1 MQTNYNTSVNIVRD
15 AQLEISYIP
24 TANAKRAAAQIG
36 SDFKSGV
43 HSFSL
48 IGSYGTGKSSF
59 LWAFQRS
66 FSKKTSL
73 LDTPFIKTASTGVI
87 NIVGSF
93 MSLKSALEDHFGL
106 EPQGSEKMI
115 FSELFNAYHDL
126 GTKNPLLLL
135 CIDEFGKF
143 LEFAAANQ
151 PEQELYFIQQL
162 LEFVNDPKRGI
173 ILVSTIHQSIDAY
186 GLALTPLQKQE
197 WSKIKGR
204 FREITFNEPVEQL
217 LYLAASHLET
227 QRSSAIPTDTIAQVI
242 HVFLLSK
249 SFDTNPAYLLE
260 IAEKLFPLD
269 IFAANIVTL
278 ALQRYGQNERSLFS
292 FLKSTD
298 HTSIFAHQQAKSN
311 FYNVASVY
319 HYLIYNFYSFI
330 NSPYNRDIA
339 AWRGIQHALEVSER
353 VFSED
358 LTSIAQIIQTIG
370 LFNIFAA
377 SGSVIDKPFLIQ
389 YATTCLSI
397 SNSAELL
404 NQLEY
409 RKIILFRNYS
419 RRYILFEGTDLD
431 IQLAL
436 FEAGNKVDQVVDVTG
451 LINKYYK
458 FPPVVA
464 KEVSYRRGTPRLF
477 EYMVSTLPQKRVAKG
492 EIDGFINLIFNETL
506 KEADIVQFSVEQS
519 EAILYG
525 FYKNAR
531 HIKELLF
538 EIEKTKKVIEE
549 NTDDDIAVKELTNI
563 IIHQQNLLTHKI
575 LNNAYNNQ
583 REVIW
588 IYRGQ
593 VLNIPNKRALN
604 QQLSAII
611 NDVYAQS
618 PIFKNELVNK
628 NKISPS
634 IHTAKRNYIKALV
647 NNWDKPQL
655 GFPKHKYPP
664 EKTIYLSLLE
674 NNGITLYHEDS
685 DYEIT
690 VNETNEFQFLWNFS
704 NQFLD
709 SSRVSKRSVKELN
722 DLLSLKPFKLKQGLI
737 DFWMVSFLFIKR
749 NDFSLFYKGNY
760 VANINDEILELL
772 IKSPS
777 DYEIKAFDIGGVKL
791 DLFNNYRV
799 LVEQTTKDHLT
810 NKDFVDTIRP
820 FLTFYKGL
828 PYYAK
833 NTLRLSEEAIRLRE
847 AIVKAKDPEQTFFDA
862 FPAALGYTLQGL
874 QQSPEKLQQYVGVLQ
889 TAIRELRSSYSELV
903 NRVEA
908 FLKNDILGQDIIFPE
923 VKTVLQARYRN
934 IRIHLLLQKQKVI
947 VQRINSELD
956 DRSAWFNSIA
966 QGVMGVTLEKFNDE
980 TEWAFYD
987 KLKFTI
993 LELDS
998 LTELSQINYEENKE
1012 DILHLDISSFGEG
1025 LQRRIVRVPKNMGEA
1040 IGKAEDDLKRTLS
1053 ADRTVNIAAL
1063 TNLLKDLIE
1072 KE

>member
-1 MQTNYNTSVNIVRD
+1 MQTSYNTSVNIVRD
-15 AQLEISYIP
+15 AQREISYIP

-66 FSKKTSL
+66 FSKKTGH
-73 LDTPFIKTASTGVI
+73 LDTPFIKNASTGVI

-93 MSLKSALEDHFGL
+93 MSLKSALEEHFGL
-106 EPQGSEKMI
+106 EPQVSEKMI

-126 GTKNPLLLL
+126 GNKNPLLLL

-143 LEFAAANQ
+143 LEYAAANQ

-227 QRSSAIPTDTIAQVI
+227 QRSTVIPDTIAQVI
-242 HVFLLSK
+242 DLFLSSK
-249 SFDTNPAYLLE
+249 SFDTNPAYILE

-298 HTSIFAHQQAKSN
+298 HTSIFVHQQGKSN
-311 FYNVASVY
+311 FYNVAGVY

-358 LTSIAQIIQTIG
+358 LTSLAQLIQTIG

-397 SNSAELL
+397 PNAAELL
-404 NQLEY
+404 TQLEY
-409 RKIILFRNYS
+409 RKIILFRNYT

-458 FPPVVA
+458 FPPVIA

-477 EYMVSTLPQKRVAKG
+477 EYMVSTLPQKKIAKG

-506 KEADIVQFSVEQS
+506 KETDIVQFSAGQS

-563 IIHQQNLLTHKI
+563 ITHQQNLLTHKI
-575 LNNAYNNQ
+575 LNSTYNNQ

-604 QQLSAII
+604 QQLSSII
-611 NDVYAQS
+611 NEVYAQS

-655 GFPKHKYPP
+655 GFPKDKYPP

-685 DYEIT
+685 DHEIT

-709 SSRVSKRSVKELN
+709 SSRVSKRSVKEFN

-737 DFWMVSFLFIKR
+737 DFWLVSFLFIKR

-772 IKSPS
+772 IKSPG

-828 PYYAK
+828 PDYAK

-862 FPAALGYTLQGL
+862 FPAALGFTLHGL

-889 TAIRELRSSYSELV
+889 AAIRELRTSYSELV

-908 FLKNDILGQDIIFPE
+908 FLKNDVLGQDIIFPE

-966 QGVMGVTLEKFNDE
+966 QGVIGVTLEKFADE

-998 LTELSQINYEENKE
+998 LTELSQINYEESKE

-1025 LQRRIVRVPKNMGEA
+1025 LQRRIVRVPKNMDEA

-1053 ADRTVNIAAL
+1053 TDRTVNIAAL
-1063 TNLLKDLIE
+1063 TKLLKGLIE

>member
-15 AQLEISYIP
+15 AGREISYIP
-24 TANAKRAAAQIG
+24 TANAKRSAAQIG

-66 FSKKTSL
+66 FSKKSNHF
-73 LDTPFIKTASTGVI
+73 DIPFIKGASTGVI
-87 NIVGSF
+87 NIVGSY
-93 MSLKSALEDHFGL
+93 MSLKQALEEHFGL
-106 EPQGSEKMI
+106 EAQGSEKLI
-115 FSELFNAYHDL
+115 FSELFNSYHDL
-126 GTKNPLLLL
+126 GNKNPLLLL

-143 LEFAAANQ
+143 LEYAAANQ

-173 ILVSTIHQSIDAY
+173 ILISTIHQSIDAY
-186 GLALTPLQKQE
+186 GLALTSLQKQE

-217 LYLAASHLET
+217 LYLAASHLES
-227 QRSSAIPTDTIAQVI
+227 QRSADIPSDAIAQVI
-242 HVFLLSK
+242 ELLLTSK
-249 SFDTNPAYLLE
+249 SFDTNPVYLLE

-269 IFAANIVTL
+269 IFAANMVTL

-298 HTSIFAHQQAKSN
+298 HTSIFAHQLGSPN

-319 HYLIYNFYSFI
+319 QYLIYNFYSYI

-353 VFSED
+353 IFNED
-358 LTSIAQIIQTIG
+358 LTGMAQLIQTIG

-377 SGSVIDKPFLIQ
+377 NGSIIDKPFLIQ
-389 YATTCLSI
+389 YAATCL
-397 SNSAELL
+397 NMFNAADLLTELE
-404 NQLEY
+404 N
-409 RKIILFRNYS
+409 RKVILFRNYS

-477 EYMVSTLPQKRVAKG
+477 EYLISTLPQKKVAKG
-492 EIDGFINLIFNETL
+492 EIDGFINLIFNENL
-506 KEADIVQFSVEQS
+506 KETDLIQYSAGQN

-525 FYKNAR
+525 FYKNSR
-531 HIKELLF
+531 HIKDLLF
-538 EIEKTKKVIEE
+538 EIEKTKKVIDE

-563 IIHQQNLLTHKI
+563 ITHQQNLLTHKI
-575 LNNAYNNQ
+575 LNSTYNNQ

-593 VLNIPNKRALN
+593 VLNIPSKRALN
-604 QQLSAII
+604 QQLSAIV
-611 NDVYAQS
+611 NDVYSHA

-655 GFPKHKYPP
+655 GFGKDKYPP
-664 EKTIYLSLLE
+664 EKTIFLSLLE
-674 NNGITLYHEDS
+674 SNGITLYHEDN
-685 DYEIT
+685 DYEIA
-690 VNETNEFQFLWNFS
+690 VNEANDFQFLWNFS
-704 NQFLD
+704 NEFLY
-709 SSRVSKRSVKELN
+709 SSRASRRSVKELN
-722 DLLSLKPFKLKQGLI
+722 DLLALKPFKLKQGLI
-737 DFWMVSFLFIKR
+737 DFWLVSFLFIKR

-760 VANINDEILELL
+760 VANINDEILEIL
-772 IKSPS
+772 IKSPA
-777 DYEIKAFDIGGVKL
+777 DYEVKAFDIGGVKL
-791 DLFNNYRV
+791 NLFNNYRV
-799 LVEQTTKDHLT
+799 LVEQTTKQHLT
-810 NKDFVDTIRP
+810 NKDFVDTIKP

-828 PYYAK
+828 PDYAK
-833 NTLRLSEEAIRLRE
+833 NTQRLSAEAMRLRE
-847 AIVKAKDPEQTFFDA
+847 SIVKAKDPEQTFFEA
-862 FPAALGYTLQGL
+862 FPAALGFTLQGL
-874 QQSPEKLQQYVGVLQ
+874 QQSPEKLQQYVEILQ
-889 TAIRELRSSYSELV
+889 TAIRELRTCYAELI

-908 FLKNDILGQDIIFPE
+908 FLTNDVVGGEMVFPE
-923 VKTVLQARYRN
+923 VKTELQNRYRQ
-934 IRIHLLLQKQKVI
+934 IRLHLLLQKQKVI

-956 DRSAWFNSIA
+956 DRTAWFNSIA
-966 QGVMGVTLEKFNDE
+966 QGVMGVTLEKFSDE

-998 LTELSQINYEENKE
+998 LTELSQINYEESKE
-1012 DILHLDISSFGEG
+1012 DVLHLDISSFGEG
-1025 LQRRIVRVPKNMGEA
+1025 LQRKIVRVPKNLNQA
-1040 IGKAEDDLKRTLS
+1040 I
-1053 ADRTVNIAAL
+1053 
-1063 TNLLKDLIE
+1063 
-1072 KE
+1072 